1 MRAINFLIILLAI
14 AGSIHGQRRSENPR
28 LSKTRPSVYITFERA
43 AKIASRSNGELEETV
58 WLRLRNNTRW
68 SIILDMNGI
77 PPEYGDAALYHD
89 VLLDGKVI
97 AEERCHVCSFNP
109 LPSGR
114 SLVFSIPRADLRQG
128 YSIRVKFSYG
138 WENGNDVA
146 GGREVEHFVYFHG
159 SSIPKNVLNHAVEQ
173 ALGADSP

>member
-1 MRAINFLIILLAI
+1 MLLVA
-14 AGSIHGQRRSENPR
+14 APIHGQKRGENVR
-28 LSKTRPSVYITFERA
+28 LSKTHPSVYITFERA
-43 AKIASRSNGELEETV
+43 AKIGSPSNGELVETV

-77 PPEYGDAALYHD
+77 PPEYGDAALFHD

-97 AEERCHVCSFNP
+97 AEDRCHACSFNP

-114 SLVFSIPRADLRQG
+114 SLMFTVPRADLREG

-146 GGREVEHFVYFHG
+146 GGREVEHFVYFHNASLPKSL
-159 SSIPKNVLNHAVEQ
+159 SSR
-173 ALGADSP
+173 ALSNKRLERTRR